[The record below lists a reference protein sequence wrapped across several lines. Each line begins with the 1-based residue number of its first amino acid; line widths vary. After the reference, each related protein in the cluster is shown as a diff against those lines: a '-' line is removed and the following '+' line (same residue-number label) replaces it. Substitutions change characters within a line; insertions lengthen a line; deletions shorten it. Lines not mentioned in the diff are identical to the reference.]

1 MKIRILGC
9 SGGIGGTLRTTSLL
23 IDDDILIDAGTGIS
37 SLTLDEMS
45 RIRHIFITHTHLDH
59 IACLPLMVDSI
70 FDHISKPIVI
80 HGQQLSIDALKNN
93 IFNWAIWPNFAELPT
108 MQSPVIRYQPFQP
121 GETCTIAG
129 RTFES
134 IPVNHIVP
142 TVAYRVSTNNTAIAY
157 SGDTTTNDTLW
168 EALNAHDRLDLLLI
182 EVAFGN
188 HLEALCERA
197 RHYSPNLLA
206 RDLKKLRHQPP
217 ICITHNKPGEES
229 IISEECRAA
238 ITDRPLTFLHG
249 DEVYN
254 FQSGPPEASHARTAT
269 E

>member
-9 SGGIGGTLRTTSLL
+9 SGGIGGALRTTSLL

-37 SLTLDEMS
+37 TLMPEEMAK
-45 RIRHIFITHTHLDH
+45 IRHIFITHTHLDH

-70 FDHISKPIVI
+70 FDKIKTPIII
-80 HGQQLSIDALKNN
+80 HAQQLSIDALKNN

-108 MQSPVIRYQPFQP
+108 MQSPVIRYEPFQP
-121 GETCTIAG
+121 GETRKIG
-129 RTFES
+129 DRIFES

-142 TVAYRVSTNNTAIAY
+142 TVAYRVANSETAIAY
-157 SGDTTTNDTLW
+157 SGDTTTNETLW

-188 HLEALCERA
+188 HLEELCKRA

-206 RDLKKLRHQPP
+206 QDLKKLKHQPAV
-217 ICITHNKPGEES
+217 CITHNKPGEES
-229 IISEECRAA
+229 NISTECRAA
-238 ITDRPLTFLHG
+238 ISDRPLTFLHG
-249 DEVYN
+249 DEV
-254 FQSGPPEASHARTAT
+254 FEF
-269 E
+269 

>member
-9 SGGIGGTLRTTSLL
+9 SGGIGGPLRTTSLL

-45 RIRHIFITHTHLDH
+45 KIRHIFITHTHLDH

-70 FDHISKPIVI
+70 FDHIKEPIVI

-108 MQSPVIRYQPFQP
+108 MQSPVIRYEAFQP
-121 GETCTIAG
+121 GETRTITG

-142 TVAYRVSTNNTAIAY
+142 TVAYRVSDDSAAIAY

-168 EALNAHDRLDLLLI
+168 EALNAHDKLDLLLI

-188 HLEALCERA
+188 HLEALCKRA

-206 RDLKKLRHQPP
+206 KDLKKLRHQPP

-229 IISEECRAA
+229 TISEECRAA

-249 DEVYN
+249 DET
-254 FQSGPPEASHARTAT
+254 FKF
-269 E
+269 

>member
-9 SGGIGGTLRTTSLL
+9 SGGIGGSLHTTSLL

-37 SLTLDEMS
+37 SLSNAEMAK
-45 RIRHIFITHTHLDH
+45 IRHIFITHTHLDH

-70 FDHISKPIVI
+70 FDQIKEPIII

-108 MQSPVIRYQPFQP
+108 MQSPVIRYEPFQP
-121 GETCTIAG
+121 GDTRMIG
-129 RTFES
+129 DRTFES

-142 TVAYRVSTNNTAIAY
+142 TVAFRVSTDDAAFAY

-168 EALNAHDRLDLLLI
+168 NALNAHDRLDLLLV

-188 HLEALCERA
+188 HLESLCKRA

-206 RDLKKLRHQPP
+206 ADLKKLHHSPQV
-217 ICITHNKPGEES
+217 CITHNKPGEEAT
-229 IISEECRAA
+229 IMKECHDA
-238 ITDRPLTFLHG
+238 IPGRPLTFLHG
-249 DEVYN
+249 NECFDLK
-254 FQSGPPEASHARTAT
+254 PEQPLSSRTGSM
-269 E
+269 